1 MNTLRRLNAWLS
13 HRMTLLIVVAMVLG
27 LSFPSQV
34 SVLCRYVTAMMV
46 FQTFA
51 NSLGGGARDLAHVL
65 SHPKP
70 VLLTLFALHVLMPL
84 IALGLGT
91 LCFPNDP
98 IYALGMVLEE
108 SAPAAVSSLMW
119 VVIGGG
125 SAELCLSIVLLDTLL
140 SPIVFPLT
148 LRLLCGSVVEL
159 DTVGMIQ
166 DLIIMIVIPAVAAMV
181 LHRIIGKDACTRL
194 KGDLS
199 IFAKL
204 CLMLIVAANVTRCIP
219 FLQKMDSALLLLTF
233 LTVVMRVIGLFIGWL
248 LARACRFRYAESLT
262 VTINSSMRNNAAAS
276 TLAAQYF
283 PAEAVFSPSISPLF
297 MQFAVSIAVHLY
309 QKKQAKER

>member
-1 MNTLRRLNAWLS
+1 MNTLRRLNEWLS
-13 HRMTLLIVVAMVLG
+13 HRMTLLIVIAMVLG
-27 LSFPSQV
+27 FSFPTQI
-34 SVLCRYVTAMMV
+34 SVLCRFVTAMMV

-70 VLLTLFALHVLMPL
+70 VLLTLLALHVLMPL

-91 LCFPNDP
+91 LFFPNDP
-98 IYALGMVLEE
+98 LYTLGMVLEE

-159 DTVGMIQ
+159 DTLGMIQ
-166 DLIIMIVIPAVAAMV
+166 DLIVMIVLPALAAMV
-181 LHRIIGKDACTRL
+181 LHRVIGKEACTRL
-194 KGDLS
+194 KGNLS

-204 CLMLIVAANVTRCIP
+204 CLTLIVAANVTRCVP
-219 FLQKMDSALLLLTF
+219 FLQKMNRSLLLLT
-233 LTVVMRVIGLFIGWL
+233 LMTVFMRVVGLFLGWL
-248 LARACRFRYAESLT
+248 LARLCHFPYAENLT

-297 MQFAVSIAVHLY
+297 MQFAVSIAVQLF
-309 QKKQAKER
+309 QKKQAQER